1 MSRKKMSQ
9 FVSVAETLPHVLRRL
24 GIEEKVVVY
33 RAVTDW
39 QQLVGEAIARHAVA
53 IGVVDKTLLVVVDSP
68 AWMTQLA
75 FLKDQLLE
83 KVDDH
88 IGPGRLTDI
97 RFVLKRTAHSA

>member
-1 MSRKKMSQ
+1 M
-9 FVSVAETLPHVLRRL
+9 
-24 GIEEKVVVY
+24 EEKVIVY

-39 QQLVGEAIARHAVA
+39 PELVGEAVARHSEA
-53 IGVVDKTLLVVVDSP
+53 IGVMDKTLLVVVDSP

-83 KVDDH
+83 KVDKH

-97 RFVLKRTAHSA
+97 RFVLKQGSSTA

>member
-1 MSRKKMSQ
+1 M
-9 FVSVAETLPHVLRRL
+9 SVAETLPRVLHRL
-24 GIEEKVVVY
+24 GMEEKVIVY

-39 QQLVGEAIARHAVA
+39 PELVGAAVARHAAA

-68 AWMTQLA
+68 GWMTQLA

-83 KVDDH
+83 KVDKH

-97 RFVLKRTAHSA
+97 RFVLQRVSHTA